1 MRAVRNRADARWAP
15 SRFNFAIFRLGV
27 LIIGSRVP
35 VEDRADDVL
44 VIDRNQN
51 SVESY
56 AVSFWLVASLSA
68 YTQSLMVRP
77 VGWIAATLLSVPIV
91 LASLQIIVVAGGFV
105 VLPAPG
111 SDHTP
116 FNGALLMTV
125 FAALSA
131 WIASTSLWSRH
142 IGMLFLIIVAINA
155 TAAVVIRLLGKQ
167 VAAADRARGVP
178 D

>member
-15 SRFNFAIFRLGV
+15 SRFNFALFRLGV
-27 LIIGSRVP
+27 LIIGSRMP
-35 VEDRADDVL
+35 VQHSAGEVL

-56 AVSFWLVASLSA
+56 AVSVWLVASLSA

-77 VGWIAATLLSVPIV
+77 IGWIAATLLSVPIV
-91 LASLQIIVVAGGFV
+91 LALLQVIVVAGGFV

-111 SDHTP
+111 RDHTP
-116 FNGALLMTV
+116 FNGALLMTA

-131 WIASTSLWSRH
+131 WIASTSLWSRYV
-142 IGMLFLIIVAINA
+142 GMLFLIIVATNA
-155 TAAVVIRLLGKQ
+155 AAAVVIRLLGAQ
-167 VAAADRARGVP
+167 VAAADRARGVAN
-178 D
+178 